1 MGRRRTRCDA
11 RRVLISGLEIALL
24 TFAAFATAALTAV
37 VGAGGGTAL
46 IALMLQVMPPSV
58 AIPVHG
64 VVQLASNISRVW
76 MLWEHMAWPIIIR
89 FALLLPFG
97 VGLGLWLFTGLGADR
112 VQILIG
118 CFVLFTLC
126 LRHLK
131 FMKGREFP
139 LWAFVPLGFVTGVL
153 NMIVG
158 VIAPVLGVLVIRKD
172 LAKEQVVGTLG
183 FFGLVGN
190 LFKIAGFTLVG
201 FSFAEH
207 WLAIV
212 CMVPAAVFGAWVGRS
227 LLSRV
232 NEKMFLAVFQ
242 ITLAALA
249 VKLIAIDGLGLFE
262 VF

>member
-1 MGRRRTRCDA
+1 MGAARTRYEFEMG
-11 RRVLISGLEIALL
+11 LISGLEIGLL

-37 VGAGGGTAL
+37 IGAGGGTAL

-64 VVQLASNISRVW
+64 IVQLASNISRVW
-76 MLWEHMAWPIIIR
+76 MLWEHLAWPIIIR

-97 VGLGLWLFTGLGADR
+97 VALGLWLFTGLGADR
-112 VQILIG
+112 IQILIG
-118 CFVLFTLC
+118 CFVLFTLA

-131 FMKGREFP
+131 IMKGRELP
-139 LWAFVPLGFVTGVL
+139 LWAFVPLGFVTGVF

-172 LAKEQVVGTLG
+172 LTKEQVVGTLG

-190 LFKIAGFTLVG
+190 FFKIAGFTLVG

-207 WLAIV
+207 WAAIV
-212 CMVPAAVFGAWVGRS
+212 CMVPAAMLGAWLGRA
-227 LLSRV
+227 LLSRI
-232 NEKMFLAVFQ
+232 NEKVFLIVFQ
-242 ITLAALA
+242 VTLAALA
-249 VKLIAIDGLGLFE
+249 IKLIAIDGLGLLA

>member
-1 MGRRRTRCDA
+1 MG
-11 RRVLISGLEIALL
+11 LIFGLEISLL
-24 TFAAFATAALTAV
+24 TFAAFATAALTAA

-46 IALMLQVMPPSV
+46 IALMLQIMPPSA

-64 VVQLASNISRVW
+64 VVQLAASISRVW
-76 MLWEHMAWPIIIR
+76 MLWEHLAWPIIIR

-97 VGLGLWLFTGLGADR
+97 VAIGLWLFTGLGADR
-112 VQILIG
+112 IQILIG
-118 CFVLFTLC
+118 CFVLFTLA

-131 FMKGREFP
+131 VMKGREFP

-158 VIAPVLGVLVIRKD
+158 VIAPILSVLVIRKD

-183 FFGLVGN
+183 FFSLVGN
-190 LFKIAGFTLVG
+190 FFKIIGFTLVG

-207 WLAIV
+207 WVAIV
-212 CMVPAAVFGAWVGRS
+212 CMVPAAVLGARLGRS
-227 LLSRV
+227 LLGRV
-232 NEKMFLAVFQ
+232 NEKMFLIVFQ

-249 VKLIAIDGLGLFE
+249 AKLIVIDGLGLLEAF
-262 VF
+262 

>member
-1 MGRRRTRCDA
+1 MGNLGEMG
-11 RRVLISGLEIALL
+11 LISGLEIGLL
-24 TFAAFATAALTAV
+24 SFATFATAALTAV

-46 IALMLQVMPPSV
+46 IVLMLQIMPPSV

-76 MLWEHMAWPIIIR
+76 MLWEHLAWPIIIR

-97 VGLGLWLFTGLGADR
+97 VALGLWLFTGLGVD
-112 VQILIG
+112 QIEILIG
-118 CFVLFTLC
+118 CFVLFTLA

-131 FMKGREFP
+131 IMKGRELP

-153 NMIVG
+153 NMVVG

-190 LFKIAGFTLVG
+190 FFKIVGFTLVG
-201 FSFAEH
+201 FSFADH

-212 CMVPAAVFGAWVGRS
+212 CMVPAAVLGAQTGRN
-227 LLSRV
+227 LLGRI
-232 NEKMFLAVFQ
+232 NEKVFLFAFQ
-242 ITLAALA
+242 ITLGVLA
-249 VKLIAIDGLGLFE
+249 IKLIAIDGLGLFAAI
-262 VF
+262 